1 MALTLGNAITRPAS
15 FECTVKLSIQPAPAD
30 WLAFV
35 SLIKGCSCPCAP
47 KEIYKRDERR
57 EKLSGREASES
68 TRLGGWDSV
77 LSQGE
82 WTLISIT
89 DWKRAL
95 LRLITNGMLLL
106 PSNNHEKTLCDIMK
120 ISLQELVAL
129 TFAFDIHYW
138 IGLAMLLAWHTHFLL
153 SIYHG
158 CVVTEKKKNLLDRGL
173 LMVLSGLFFL

>member
-15 FECTVKLSIQPAPAD
+15 FECAVKLSIQPAPAD

-47 KEIYKRDERR
+47 KEIYKWDERR
-57 EKLSGREASES
+57 EKLSGRETSES

-89 DWKRAL
+89 DWKRVL
-95 LRLITNGMLLL
+95 LQLIANGMLLL
-106 PSNNHEKTLCDIMK
+106 PSNNHENTLCAHKEGK

-138 IGLAMLLAWHTHFLL
+138 IGLVMLLAWHTHFLL
-153 SIYHG
+153 SIYNG
-158 CVVTEKKKNLLDRGL
+158 CVVTKKKISST
-173 LMVLSGLFFL
+173 VVY